1 MKKNKESLIIYNKNT
16 NLKQNTMQKKNKNK
30 IVDEKSI
37 KYIHPLNSNKKEI
50 KKEKRRNDNN
60 SNKNIEENSIND
72 KTDSINEDNLEL
84 IKNKKELNDNNNS
97 ICNEKH
103 IESDE
108 NDNKKEDLEL
118 IVKRNEK
125 KKKYKTSFSSPII
138 VNEFRKIEIPKIK
151 NPRIKIIYLYLHN
164 EFYLNVNPTIT
175 LSEIKYIIGLNL
187 NLDVNKFNMIYND
200 KVISNEIMSKKLNE
214 YINFSKI
221 KIRPIFIIK
230 RRLMISNTLPI
241 INSLYNKNYFYKV
254 RIFNYPS
261 MANKDVS
268 PDDNLYKIINDFYI
282 AQMIKKDFICEKKSD
297 EFIISFPSSD
307 IAFDFNRYMF
317 IIKNMRPILKDIK
330 ISLMIN
336 KKRKNSLNNLNN
348 FKINN
353 KNNKLNTS
361 SKMNLIWENYKF

>member
-1 MKKNKESLIIYNKNT
+1 
-16 NLKQNTMQKKNKNK
+16 
-30 IVDEKSI
+30 
-37 KYIHPLNSNKKEI
+37 
-50 KKEKRRNDNN
+50 
-60 SNKNIEENSIND
+60 
-72 KTDSINEDNLEL
+72 
-84 IKNKKELNDNNNS
+84 
-97 ICNEKH
+97 
-103 IESDE
+103 
-108 NDNKKEDLEL
+108 
-118 IVKRNEK
+118 
-125 KKKYKTSFSSPII
+125 
-138 VNEFRKIEIPKIK
+138 
-151 NPRIKIIYLYLHN
+151 
-164 EFYLNVNPTIT
+164 
-175 LSEIKYIIGLNL
+175 
-187 NLDVNKFNMIYND
+187 MIYND

-214 YINFSKI
+214 YINLSKI

-336 KKRKNSLNNLNN
+336 KKKKNSLNNLNN